1 MKTLIIV
8 LLGFAGL
15 LPATCSK
22 GKMKGQSEAEATKPA
37 KSIDTMP
44 YRTDIALYGPAIIVV
59 KNPHQQQRVAKV

>member
-22 GKMKGQSEAEATKPA
+22 EKMKEQSEARPA
-37 KSIDTMP
+37 KTIDSVP

-59 KNPHQQQRVAKV
+59 KSQQAQQRTA